1 MLIEFGCKD
10 TTFLLNI
17 ITFGRY
23 FIKIFYNNPFI
34 YNMCFTSLL
43 CNDSAVMKSAIYFM
57 CRISCGCFFSSYSI
71 VKREFK
77 LVFLFL

>member
-17 ITFGRY
+17 SIFALY

-43 CNDSAVMKSAIYFM
+43 CNDIAVMKSAIEFM
-57 CRISCGCFFSSYSI
+57 CRISCGCFFLLI
-71 VKREFK
+71 
-77 LVFLFL
+77 L

>member
-17 ITFGRY
+17 SIFALY

-34 YNMCFTSLL
+34 YKYVF
-43 CNDSAVMKSAIYFM
+43 Y
-57 CRISCGCFFSSYSI
+57 ISI
-71 VKREFK
+71 MQ
-77 LVFLFL
+77 

>member
-23 FIKIFYNNPFI
+23 FIKIFYSYPCYI
-34 YNMCFTSLL
+34 LMCFLQLYYSVSYLL
-43 CNDSAVMKSAIYFM
+43 LKIQE
-57 CRISCGCFFSSYSI
+57 IFSTESTMNVFACYS
-71 VKREFK
+71 VGKDG
-77 LVFLFL
+77 